1 LTDPVKYDIL
11 IPSRGAVAQKG
22 DQGMYY
28 KNLTG
33 KAVVKAETK
42 PAGMWR
48 EATEREYNEYRA
60 YIARLMGD
68 LEKAVAYKRA
78 MLRA

>member
-1 LTDPVKYDIL
+1 
-11 IPSRGAVAQKG
+11 
-22 DQGMYY
+22 MYY

>member
-1 LTDPVKYDIL
+1 MKYF
-11 IPSRGAVAQKG
+11 
-22 DQGMYY
+22 

-33 KAVVKAETK
+33 KAVVKAESK

-60 YIARLMGD
+60 YVAHLMGD
-68 LEKAVAYKRA
+68 LEKAVEYKRA
-78 MLRA
+78 VLRA

>member
-1 LTDPVKYDIL
+1 VKYF
-11 IPSRGAVAQKG
+11 
-22 DQGMYY
+22 

-33 KAVVKAETK
+33 KAVVKTESK
-42 PAGMWR
+42 PEGLWR

-60 YIARLMGD
+60 YVAHLMGD

-78 MLRA
+78 ILRA